1 MTSGQ
6 QKWLGN
12 PAAAIQA
19 AINSNLE

>member
-6 QKWLGN
+6 QKGLGN
-12 PAAAIQA
+12 PDAAIHT